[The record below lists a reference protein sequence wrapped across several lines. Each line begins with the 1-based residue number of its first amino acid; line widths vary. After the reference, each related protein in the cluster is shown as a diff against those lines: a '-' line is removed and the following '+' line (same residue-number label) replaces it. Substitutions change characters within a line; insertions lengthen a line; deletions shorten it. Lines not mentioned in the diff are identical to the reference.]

1 MYVLLRFT
9 FPDSYP
15 DCGPEL
21 EFEESEG
28 LEENKLSELRASID
42 TVVEENLGMAMI
54 FSIISSSIEWLGEK
68 NDQLKREAE
77 EEKQR
82 IKEMEEEEERKKLE
96 GTKVT
101 IESFLAW
108 KAEFDAEKD
117 VERTAKEAAKK
128 DKHKKSGKELFMTDG
143 TLLESDIKFLAEAGD
158 EAVTVDESLFEDL
171 DDLDLDDEESDDPDW
186 APGGDS
192 D

>member
-54 FSIISSSIEWLGEK
+54 FTIISSSIEGL
-68 NDQLKREAE
+68 E
-77 EEKQR
+77 EN
-82 IKEMEEEEERKKLE
+82 KL
-96 GTKVT
+96 
-101 IESFLAW
+101 S
-108 KAEFDAEKD
+108 
-117 VERTAKEAAKK
+117 
-128 DKHKKSGKELFMTDG
+128 ELR
-143 TLLESDIKFLAEAGD
+143 A
-158 EAVTVDESLFEDL
+158 
-171 DDLDLDDEESDDPDW
+171 
-186 APGGDS
+186 
-192 D
+192 

>member
-54 FSIISSSIEWLGEK
+54 FTIISSSIEWLGDA
-68 NDQLKREAE
+68 NDKIKEEAE
-77 EEKQR
+77 EAIRRK
-82 IKEMEEEEERKKLE
+82 KEEDEEEERKKLE

-117 VERTAKEAAKK
+117 VERKVKEAAKK
-128 DKHKKSGKELFMTDG
+128 DKNKKSGRELFMTDKN
-143 TLLESDIKFLAEAGD
+143 LVESDIKFLAEAGD
-158 EAVTVDESLFEDL
+158 EAVTVDESLFQDL

-186 APGGDS
+186 APGDS